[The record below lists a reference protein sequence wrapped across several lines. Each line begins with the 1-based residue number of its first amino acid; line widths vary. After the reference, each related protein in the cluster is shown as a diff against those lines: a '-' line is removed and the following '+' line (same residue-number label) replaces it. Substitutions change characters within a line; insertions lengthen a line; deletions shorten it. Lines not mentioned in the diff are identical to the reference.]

1 MSQERITTTLEV
13 FDWAI
18 GYYHFPIDKETTE
31 KCTSD
36 KHKRVVCQI
45 NNQIKMHCALM
56 PLGEGSFIM
65 VSKKVRKALAINAGD
80 QVSLELEKDE
90 SEYGLPMPESLEM
103 ILTQDDQAFEYFKSL
118 TPGKQRSLIY
128 IVSQLKSIDKQIT
141 KSMAIADHLKEI
153 QGRLDYKLLNEKIK
167 EYNQNSLLNKF

>member
-18 GYYHFPIDKETTE
+18 GYYHFPVDKETTE
-31 KCTSD
+31 KYTS
-36 KHKRVVCQI
+36 HEHRRVVCHI
-45 NNQIKMHCALM
+45 NNQIKIHCALM

-65 VSKKVRKALAINAGD
+65 VSKKVRKALAINEGD
-80 QVSLELEKDE
+80 EVSLQLEKDK

-103 ILTQDDQAFEYFKSL
+103 VLTLDDQAFEHFKNL

-153 QGRLDYKLLNEKIK
+153 QGQLDYKLLNKKIK
-167 EYNQNSLLNKF
+167 DYNENSRLNKF